1 MVSAEGQKVMTT
13 ADPTGDSLFWPVI
26 NGVTPANGVP
36 AFPAAYQRIDPAFWG
51 PLQSQVVTWF
61 DSNIK

>member
-1 MVSAEGQKVMTT
+1 MQGG
-13 ADPTGDSLFWPVI
+13 DPTGDSLYWPVVT
-26 NGVTPANGVP
+26 GVTPAKGVP
-36 AFPAAYQRIDPAFWG
+36 SFPSAYQQIDPAFWG